1 MGRLG
6 EPTDARVR
14 ADRLDEMLAVLDT
27 VVESPDAILNSNTS
41 SIPIMKPGVATC
53 QRQSAQSA

>member
-1 MGRLG
+1 
-6 EPTDARVR
+6 
-14 ADRLDEMLAVLDT
+14 MLAVLDT